1 MVTAITYIYIY
12 SDYSSNME
20 MLCVMLA
27 VLTHLEEA
35 RHGAEMW
42 FEPSLYWFFTLELNN
57 SPPLPFS
64 GYNEMYSPNN
74 FIVIL
79 LIDILYLWIIFKWT
93 FKNLNSETI
102 PSPDTGQS
110 VGHHTLSL
118 SLGPSYPMGWD
129 PGISF
134 KSQR

>member
-42 FEPSLYWFFTLELNN
+42 FEPSLY
-57 SPPLPFS
+57 
-64 GYNEMYSPNN
+64 
-74 FIVIL
+74 
-79 LIDILYLWIIFKWT
+79 
-93 FKNLNSETI
+93 
-102 PSPDTGQS
+102 
-110 VGHHTLSL
+110 
-118 SLGPSYPMGWD
+118 
-129 PGISF
+129 
-134 KSQR
+134 